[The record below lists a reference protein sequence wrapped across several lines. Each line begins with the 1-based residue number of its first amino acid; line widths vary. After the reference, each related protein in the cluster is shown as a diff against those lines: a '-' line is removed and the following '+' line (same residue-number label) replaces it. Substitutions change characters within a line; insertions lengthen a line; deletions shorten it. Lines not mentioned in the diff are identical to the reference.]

1 MKENGKHMTNDT
13 PTDLDALLSALPEV
27 TPPAHLHR
35 RMVTALD
42 VEATRRRQPGKWPL
56 WLTEHPRLIGYGLG
70 LAVATFLFG
79 SLSIRVWQPLHYLTT
94 EPDYALVYVP
104 HKANHRFVGDLTPTA
119 TRPYLTSGKGFDTL
133 PARLA
138 GQPEGMLVIAEISP
152 SGEARCVDVVEPEAD
167 ASLVAA
173 VNQALRSMTF
183 RPATRADGRPVA
195 ARIALYLEQIAV
207 RG

>member
-1 MKENGKHMTNDT
+1 
-13 PTDLDALLSALPEV
+13 
-27 TPPAHLHR
+27 
-35 RMVTALD
+35 MVTALD

-195 ARIALYLEQIAV
+195 ARIAFYMEHMAV

>member
-119 TRPYLTSGKGFDTL
+119 TRSYLTSGKGFDTL